1 MLGMI
6 ILCLEKVNIL
16 FNQTG
21 GEWVAI
27 SRHFLETGI
36 QGVQMEIRF
45 CFFFFPLDFL
55 GDWNPLISSEGCT
68 EPLENSWDGGMWRFQ
83 LIRIPYTADATGI
96 SSIPFQAVWSWQMRW
111 ETSPSETQT
120 CCFPLPRQHQ
130 GNTNHGWIFLSC
142 SQGAPQQLLWIT
154 HCPGDKSVLVL
165 EANSGISA
173 QGFPQVCQKGQEI

>member
-16 FNQTG
+16 FNQTD

-55 GDWNPLISSEGCT
+55 GDWNPLMRSEGCT
-68 EPLENSWDGGMWRFQ
+68 EPLENSWDGECGDFSSLGFLTLQMPRASLPSLSRQCGPDRWGGRHPPRKLKPAAFLFQ
-83 LIRIPYTADATGI
+83 GSTRETLTTDESSSAVPRGTSTA
-96 SSIPFQAVWSWQMRW
+96 
-111 ETSPSETQT
+111 
-120 CCFPLPRQHQ
+120 PLD
-130 GNTNHGWIFLSC
+130 
-142 SQGAPQQLLWIT
+142 

-173 QGFPQVCQKGQEI
+173 QGFPEVCQKGQEI